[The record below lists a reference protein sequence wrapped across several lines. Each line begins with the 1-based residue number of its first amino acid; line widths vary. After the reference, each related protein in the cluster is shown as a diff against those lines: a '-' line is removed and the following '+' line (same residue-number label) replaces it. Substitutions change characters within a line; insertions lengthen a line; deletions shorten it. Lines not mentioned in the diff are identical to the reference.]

1 MGIFS
6 SILNKLGFGDSAAPA
21 APAADSPAPV
31 TEVAVAA
38 APAPAPAAP
47 VAISEVDVVSRLDNL
62 AGQHSE
68 SLNWKVSIVD
78 LLKLL
83 DLDSSLTARKH
94 LATELSYPG
103 DVNGD
108 SASMNMWLHKAVL
121 RKLAENGG
129 NVPQS
134 LLA

>member
-31 TEVAVAA
+31 TDVAVAA
-38 APAPAPAAP
+38 APAPAAP
-47 VAISEVDVVSRLDNL
+47 VAISEVDVVSRLDGL
-62 AGQHSE
+62 ADQHSE

-83 DLDSSLTARKH
+83 DMDSSLTARKH

-108 SASMNMWLHKAVL
+108 SASMNIWLHKAVMH
-121 RKLAENGG
+121 KLAENGG
-129 NVPQS
+129 NVPKS